1 MPDTLGAD
9 GGIAND
15 WKRGMMFDK
24 RLFSL
29 ADGVG
34 RLIAAKVACQWL
46 GLVANIAFVVAV
58 VRMLQP
64 LFAPVPSATAPCIA
78 IILIAAVVRF
88 VTIRAAARFGSEA
101 AERVKLALREK
112 LFNKML
118 ALGPSYAQRVRT
130 AGVVQSAGEGI
141 EQIQSFFELF
151 LPQLCYAVLAPIT
164 LFAVLAPI
172 DLPTA
177 ATLLACAPLIVL
189 IVGMVAMRAARVFKK
204 YWGKYTDMGAS
215 FLDNLQGLET
225 LKTFDADERAAHI
238 MDEKAEQFRVM
249 TMNVLQIQLRS
260 LTAMDAVAYGGA
272 AAGIGVAVWRF
283 VSGSL
288 SPSGVFALSGVLPL
302 GLTPIAAVL
311 LTILLAADFFIP
323 LRQLGSYFHVA
334 MNGMTSTKRIFALL
348 DAPEPEHGSKELPE
362 FGASGRGV
370 GVEFRGVS
378 YRYADVDVDAGGAA
392 GAGPDA
398 AGSAGAGVASPRR
411 ISSTSHSDMRNADV
425 DSVDEGG
432 DAGDARETR
441 YALRNVA
448 LRALPGEVTAI
459 VGPSGSGKSTA
470 VQLLAGTLAGYEG
483 DVLLSEMPSGM
494 QDEVLGA
501 MSSSAAPDD
510 SETLK
515 SHQIRDLTA
524 ASLTREISIVSAHS
538 HLFAGTLRDNLLMA
552 RADATDNE
560 LWQTL
565 EAAHIDDF
573 VRAQSQGL
581 DMPITQD
588 GTNLSGGQKQRIAI
602 ARVLLRRSAVYIFDE
617 ATSSVDADS
626 ETLILQTIRALANAG
641 ATVLMVTHRM
651 ANAADADHV
660 IVFDGGVVVE
670 QGTHDDLMA
679 ADGTYAKLFRV
690 QESVE
695 QVGMTGRVAPRV
707 SRMTHASGAFA
718 VARMSG
724 SAESNVNRTESNMQ
738 GAESGIQMSDSTEL
752 GADNAELN
760 MPTSRV
766 IARLLREV
774 GPLRKL
780 MAIAC
785 ACGILGHLAATF
797 LPVFGVA
804 ALFAAAGA
812 KVWNLSLPAAIAAM
826 IICALIRGGMRYAE
840 QYMNHNVAF
849 RLLALFR
856 SKTFAALRRL
866 APAKLSGK
874 GKGDLIALV
883 TTDVELLEIFFAHTI
898 SPVVIAIATT
908 VLYTVALLTLSP
920 AIAVTLVIAH
930 LTVGIVLPK
939 IFATAV
945 GGLGGDI
952 RRESA
957 QLDDEMLDDMRGLDE
972 IIRFDQGHERLA
984 GIVSRTR
991 SLWSRRARL
1000 SAKNGDFAGFGAVL
1014 VVLFTAIAALLA
1026 MVTSGTTMPIA
1037 SAASAAA
1044 ATIQTVLS
1052 APVARLTAAFVLL
1065 ASSFGPTLALS
1076 ALPANLTQTFAAARR
1091 LFALMDETPAVEE
1104 RGDFLPRYHGMS
1116 MHDVTFGYGN
1126 SGEAPTSG
1134 SDADAPE
1141 SSAEPILSHVSFDI
1155 PQHGILGVQGPSG
1168 RGKSTLLKLLM
1179 RYWDPQSG
1187 LVALSEVPLPQIDAH
1202 HRRRVQTMM
1211 GQETY
1216 LFDGTIREN
1225 LLMACDM
1232 SGADTAGNAD
1242 NAGDPDDSATSGRA
1256 LLTPPAPP
1264 VSWNA
1269 ADSALST
1276 RTPLSVS
1283 DDVLRAAL
1291 AKASALE
1298 PVDSLPQGL
1307 DTPVGELGGRL
1318 SEGERQRIG
1327 LARVF
1332 LRNASLVL
1340 FDEPTSRLD
1349 AYNESVI
1356 LQSIDALAQ
1365 QGSAVLLVS
1374 HRDSTMRI
1382 ADRIVRM

>member
-1 MPDTLGAD
+1 
-9 GGIAND
+9 
-15 WKRGMMFDK
+15 
-24 RLFSL
+24 
-29 ADGVG
+29 
-34 RLIAAKVACQWL
+34 
-46 GLVANIAFVVAV
+46 
-58 VRMLQP
+58 
-64 LFAPVPSATAPCIA
+64 
-78 IILIAAVVRF
+78 
-88 VTIRAAARFGSEA
+88 
-101 AERVKLALREK
+101 
-112 LFNKML
+112 
-118 ALGPSYAQRVRT
+118 
-130 AGVVQSAGEGI
+130 
-141 EQIQSFFELF
+141 
-151 LPQLCYAVLAPIT
+151 
-164 LFAVLAPI
+164 
-172 DLPTA
+172 
-177 ATLLACAPLIVL
+177 
-189 IVGMVAMRAARVFKK
+189 
-204 YWGKYTDMGAS
+204 
-215 FLDNLQGLET
+215 
-225 LKTFDADERAAHI
+225 
-238 MDEKAEQFRVM
+238 
-249 TMNVLQIQLRS
+249 
-260 LTAMDAVAYGGA
+260 
-272 AAGIGVAVWRF
+272 
-283 VSGSL
+283 
-288 SPSGVFALSGVLPL
+288 
-302 GLTPIAAVL
+302 
-311 LTILLAADFFIP
+311 
-323 LRQLGSYFHVA
+323 
-334 MNGMTSTKRIFALL
+334 
-348 DAPEPEHGSKELPE
+348 
-362 FGASGRGV
+362 
-370 GVEFRGVS
+370 
-378 YRYADVDVDAGGAA
+378 
-392 GAGPDA
+392 
-398 AGSAGAGVASPRR
+398 
-411 ISSTSHSDMRNADV
+411 
-425 DSVDEGG
+425 
-432 DAGDARETR
+432 
-441 YALRNVA
+441 
-448 LRALPGEVTAI
+448 
-459 VGPSGSGKSTA
+459 
-470 VQLLAGTLAGYEG
+470 
-483 DVLLSEMPSGM
+483 
-494 QDEVLGA
+494 
-501 MSSSAAPDD
+501 
-510 SETLK
+510 
-515 SHQIRDLTA
+515 
-524 ASLTREISIVSAHS
+524 
-538 HLFAGTLRDNLLMA
+538 
-552 RADATDNE
+552 
-560 LWQTL
+560 
-565 EAAHIDDF
+565 
-573 VRAQSQGL
+573 
-581 DMPITQD
+581 MPITQD
-588 GTNLSGGQKQRIAI
+588 GANLSGGQKQRIAI

-660 IVFDGGVVVE
+660 VVFDGGVVVE
-670 QGTHDDLMA
+670 QGAHDDLMA
-679 ADGTYAKLFRV
+679 ADGTYAKLFRA

-695 QVGMTGRVAPRV
+695 RVGLSGRVAPRV

-718 VARMSG
+718 VSRMSG
-724 SAESNVNRTESNMQ
+724 SAESNAS
-738 GAESGIQMSDSTEL
+738 GAKSD
-752 GADNAELN
+752 
-760 MPTSRV
+760 MPTTQV

-774 GPLRKL
+774 GPLRKP

-908 VLYTVALLTLSP
+908 VLYAVALLTLSP

-939 IFATAV
+939 LFATAV

-972 IIRFDQGHERLA
+972 IIRFGQGHARLA
-984 GIVSRTR
+984 GIASRTR

-1026 MVTSGTTMPIA
+1026 MVTSGTTMAIA
-1037 SAASAAA
+1037 STAA
-1044 ATIQTVLS
+1044 ATIQTVIS
-1052 APVARLTAAFVLL
+1052 APAAHLTAAFVLL

-1155 PQHGILGVQGPSG
+1155 PQHGILGIQGPSG

-1225 LLMACDM
+1225 LLMACDR
-1232 SGADTAGNAD
+1232 GDADRAG

-1276 RTPLSVS
+1276 RSTLSVS

-1298 PVDSLPQGL
+1298 LVDSLPQGL
-1307 DTPVGELGGRL
+1307 DTLVGELGGRL